1 MRMPALKL
9 LSSQYSLSEGVA
21 PRADND
27 AALLDA
33 YSHTVSSVAER
44 VSPSVVKISIL
55 RKNRRDAVLGTGS
68 GFFISPEGYVVT
80 NAHVVAVQGDIEVR
94 TLDGGRY
101 LATIQGNDPHTDLA
115 VLKINGFD
123 FRALEFADSAVLR
136 AGQIAIALGNPYGFD
151 YTLTAGVVS
160 GTGRSLRAQSG
171 RLMDD
176 IIQTDAALNPGN
188 SGGPLIDSA
197 GRVIGVNCAIIP
209 SAQGICF
216 AIAANTAQFVVMHLI
231 RDGKIRRA
239 YLGVGVSNTRF
250 PRVVARTLQIGETG
264 VMVTHVESRSP
275 AAAVGLRYGD
285 VIIYLNG
292 ETVTSIDV
300 LHRLLSQKAALAQ
313 VDLTVIRDNRR
324 LNFKIMPT
332 ELKS

>member
-1 MRMPALKL
+1 MPALRL
-9 LSSQYSLSEGVA
+9 VSSEHSFAENSA
-21 PRADND
+21 PQIASD
-27 AALLDA
+27 AVLLDA
-33 YSHTVSSVAER
+33 YSRTVSSVAEAA
-44 VSPSVVKISIL
+44 SPSVVKITIL
-55 RKNRRDAVLGTGS
+55 RKHRRDTVLGTGS

-80 NAHVVAVQGDIEVR
+80 NSHVVAQQGDIEVR
-94 TLDGGRY
+94 TLDGGKY

-115 VLKINGFD
+115 VLKINGFG
-123 FRALEFADSAVLR
+123 FRALEFGDSAALK
-136 AGQIAIALGNPYGFD
+136 AGQIAVALGNPLGFD

-160 GTGRSLRAQSG
+160 GTGRSLRAQTG

-188 SGGPLIDSA
+188 SGGPLIDST

-209 SAQGICF
+209 SAQGISF
-216 AIAANTAQFVVMHLI
+216 AIAANTAAFVVMHLI
-231 RDGKIRRA
+231 REGKLRRA
-239 YLGVGVSNTRF
+239 YLGVGIHNTRF
-250 PRVVARTLQIGETG
+250 PRVVSRTLKIGETG

-275 AAAVGLRYGD
+275 AAAAGLKYGD

-300 LHRLLSQKAALAQ
+300 LHRLLSQKSALTQ
-313 VDLTVIRDNRR
+313 VDLTVIRENRR
-324 LNFKIMPT
+324 MNFKITPT

>member
-1 MRMPALKL
+1 MPALKL
-9 LSSQYSLSEGVA
+9 VSSEHSVA
-21 PRADND
+21 GAQSAPASND
-27 AALLDA
+27 AVLLDA
-33 YSHTVSSVAER
+33 YSHTVSSVAAA
-44 VSPSVVKISIL
+44 VSPSVVKITML
-55 RKNRRDAVLGTGS
+55 KKGKRDSVLGTGS

-80 NAHVVAVQGDIEVR
+80 NAHVVAAQGDIEVR

-101 LATIQGNDPHTDLA
+101 FATIQGNDPHSDLA
-115 VLKINGFD
+115 VLKINGFG
-123 FRALEFADSAVLR
+123 FKALEFADSAALR

-231 RDGKIRRA
+231 REGKIRRA

-250 PRVVARTLQIGETG
+250 PRVVSRSLRIGETG
-264 VMVTHVESRSP
+264 VLVTHVESRSP
-275 AAAVGLRYGD
+275 AATVGLKYGD
-285 VIIYLNG
+285 IIVYLNG
-292 ETVTSIDV
+292 EAVASIDV
-300 LHRLLSQKAALAQ
+300 LHRLLSQKEALNR
-313 VDLTVIRDNRR
+313 VDLTIIRDNRR
-324 LNFKIMPT
+324 MNFEIIPT
-332 ELKS
+332 ELKP

>member
-1 MRMPALKL
+1 MPALKL
-9 LSSQYSLSEGVA
+9 LSSQYSLSGA
-21 PRADND
+21 STPRAEND

-33 YSHTVSSVAER
+33 YSQTVSSVAER

-55 RKNRRDAVLGTGS
+55 RKNRRDTVLGTGS
-68 GFFISPEGYVVT
+68 GFLISPEGYVVT
-80 NAHVVAVQGDIEVR
+80 NAHVVAAQGDIEVS

-101 LATIQGNDPHTDLA
+101 FATIQGNDPHTDLA
-115 VLKINGFD
+115 VLKINGFG
-123 FRALEFADSAVLR
+123 FKALEFADSAALR

-160 GTGRSLRAQSG
+160 GTGRSLRAQTG

-216 AIAANTAQFVVMHLI
+216 AIASNTAQFVVMHLI
-231 RDGKIRRA
+231 REGKIRRA
-239 YLGVGVSNTRF
+239 YLGVGVHNTRF
-250 PRVVARTLQIGETG
+250 PRAVARSLQVGETG
-264 VMVTHVESRSP
+264 VMVTHVENRSP
-275 AAAVGLRYGD
+275 AAAAGLKYGD
-285 VIIYLNG
+285 VIICLNG
-292 ETVTSIDV
+292 ETVTSIDI
-300 LHRLLSQKAALAQ
+300 LHRLLSRKSALER
-313 VDLTVIRDNRR
+313 VDLIVIRDNKRM
-324 LNFKIMPT
+324 NFLLMPT
-332 ELKS
+332 ELKT